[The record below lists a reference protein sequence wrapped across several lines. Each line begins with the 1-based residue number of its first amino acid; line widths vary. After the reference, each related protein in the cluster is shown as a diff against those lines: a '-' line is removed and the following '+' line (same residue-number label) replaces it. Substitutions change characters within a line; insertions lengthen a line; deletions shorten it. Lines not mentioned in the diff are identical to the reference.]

1 MHIKYINFIKSL
13 YQIKKIDYIF
23 YSDKDSNIGTAS
35 LNKNWYKNIK
45 KKERGSKLIN

>member
-1 MHIKYINFIKSL
+1 MHINTKFIKSL
-13 YQIKKIDYIF
+13 YQIKIDYIY

-45 KKERGSKLIN
+45 KKKKNQS